1 MATIALEGM
10 IFHSKHGVFPEEKVL
25 GARYEVDVYVNT
37 SILKPGK
44 TDNLADTI
52 DYGAIYSIVA
62 DRMKQKHK
70 LLEFLA
76 YQLAHEILTTNANIH
91 SVKVRV
97 SKMHPPLGGLCN
109 KTFVEYCTE
118 ENQ

>member
-25 GARYEVDVYVNT
+25 GARYEVDVYLNT
-37 SILKPGK
+37 SILKAGIS
-44 TDNLADTI
+44 DSLADTI
-52 DYGAIYSIVA
+52 DYGAIYNIVA
-62 DRMKQKHK
+62 ERMKQKHK

-76 YQLAHEILTTNANIH
+76 YQLAQEILTTHASIY

-109 KTFVEYCTE
+109 RTFVEYCTE
-118 ENQ
+118 EKQ